1 MFIRVAILI
10 LVFPQLQLGLAK
22 NNYDII
28 LQNLVCR
35 PVSKLNFLNCQLHR
49 QRNPVASAQFSL
61 NETIH
66 QFEMRTT
73 FDLLKKD
80 KSRMNVAD
88 LKMDGCKYLEA
99 KHYNNFLDRL
109 LKRFRS
115 VSNIPKHCPVLQEFR
130 NRNGKSASNSSRD
143 PNWLRTYCSRA
154 LWSIIRDVNA

>member
-115 VSNIPKHCPVLQEFR
+115 VSNIPKHCPVLQKLVPRPEYEKVKYFPW
-130 NRNGKSASNSSRD
+130 GNSFQ
-143 PNWLRTYCSRA
+143 
-154 LWSIIRDVNA
+154 